1 MHHDT
6 AARQSVFA
14 ALDAQRAAA
23 ELNSRPQVEET
34 PQLLDLAMS
43 AMSSA
48 ELDRAAGR
56 YADARMNEDKARA
69 YARRWREL
77 NH

>member
-1 MHHDT
+1 MHLRRYTD
-6 AARQSVFA
+6 AA
-14 ALDAQRAAA
+14 DEAQRTAVEITA
-23 ELNSRPQVEET
+23 RPMVDEAV
-34 PQLLDLAMS
+34 QLLDLAMA

-56 YADARMNEDKARA
+56 WADAQANETIARG

-77 NH
+77 NKGV